1 MPFSLGLSSIPWLIS
16 AAVGIALGV
25 FVMLYRTDEAALLQK
40 EHAIA
45 NLQGAIQNQNTSIE
59 DYRALAIQV
68 QSRAAAA
75 QKASQARA
83 AMDKATIA
91 DLLARPLAATPEA
104 SCKAADDAILEFA
117 K

>member
-16 AAVGIALGV
+16 AAIGIALGV
-25 FVMLYRTDEAALLQK
+25 FVMLYRADEAALLQK

-45 NLQGAIQNQNTSIE
+45 NLQSAIQDQNTSIE
-59 DYRALAIQV
+59 KYQTLV
-68 QSRAAAA
+68 KAA
-75 QKASQARA
+75 QASAQAAIKIAQARA
-83 AMDKATIA
+83 AKDKATIA

-104 SCKAADDAILEFA
+104 ACKAADDAILEFA